1 MALSEYFPERQF
13 RILVVDDHE
22 ISRDLTRDM
31 LHLRGYE
38 VWTAGNAEEA
48 QNLVEHELPDMMIL
62 DVVMPGKSGI
72 ELCREMKDST
82 RTRLIPVILLTG
94 LNDPRAKLM
103 GIEEG
108 ADDFINKPINAQ
120 ELFAR
125 VKSLLRIKQY
135 TDELDNAEA
144 VIMTLALSVEARDA
158 YTQGHCARLSQ
169 HAVAMGRHLRLSG
182 AEMVALRRAGILHDI
197 GKIVVPDSIL
207 NKAGALTA
215 EEWGIMRTHPMLGEK
230 ICRPMRTLEKVL
242 PVIRHHHEH
251 WDGSGY
257 PDGLRGEEIPYLA
270 RILQIVDCHDALA
283 TPRPYKRALSR
294 EETRAIMRRETTAG
308 RWDPELMPLFLN
320 LMDHG
325 LLEH

>member
-1 MALSEYFPERQF
+1 MALSEYLPERQF

-22 ISRDLTRDM
+22 ISRDLTCDM
-31 LHLRGYE
+31 LQLRGYE
-38 VWTAGNAEEA
+38 VLTAANADEA
-48 QNLVEHELPDMMIL
+48 QKLVELDLPDMMIL

-72 ELCREMKDST
+72 ELCREMKEIT

-103 GIEEG
+103 GIEAG

-144 VIMTLALSVEARDA
+144 VIMTLAMCVEARDT

-169 HAVAMGRHLRLSG
+169 QAAALGRHLQLGG

-207 NKAGALTA
+207 NKTGPLTP
-215 EEWGIMRTHPMLGEK
+215 EEWGIMSTHPLLGEK
-230 ICRPMRTLEKVL
+230 ICRPMRTLENVL
-242 PVIRHHHEH
+242 PIIRHHHER

-257 PDGLRGEEIPYLA
+257 PDGLRGKEIPFLA

-294 EETRAIMRRETTAG
+294 EETRSLMRRETAAG
-308 RWDPELMPLFLN
+308 RWDPELMPLFFD